1 MATLVVPPAS
11 HGGGPAGRT
20 TEDSGLERLIAMTRW
35 LTRSILTVF
44 SVGLLVTSLDADEER
59 PAACAIAELG
69 EGFASDEL
77 EPNLAAAL
85 VWLQCLRDSVT
96 DEQIDVKKLDRKV
109 RRLKGRL
116 WIRKDENDFSNIVKL
131 PTSLTDRVKL
141 I

>member
-1 MATLVVPPAS
+1 
-11 HGGGPAGRT
+11 
-20 TEDSGLERLIAMTRW
+20 MTRW